1 MLFCSW
7 LIYGCEQLRHLKESM
22 HLMMQLSA
30 SEGVSMLSSDNTK
43 EFILEN
49 HGALDFIHSTPKILI
64 FFHADEIIPPA
75 TAPTKIFQ
83 RVKRVQPKNE
93 QTIPVS
99 IRLRDTKDSLFVRLP
114 PALMDMEVNP
124 ESGRHSSVIRSAIK
138 YWVERHKH
146 ILV

>member
-49 HGALDFIHSTPKILI
+49 HGAHLTLVYIICPEIFMVFFWSRRRDYTKGDGTHQDF
-64 FFHADEIIPPA
+64 
-75 TAPTKIFQ
+75 
-83 RVKRVQPKNE
+83 
-93 QTIPVS
+93 
-99 IRLRDTKDSLFVRLP
+99 
-114 PALMDMEVNP
+114 P
-124 ESGRHSSVIRSAIK
+124 ESEASSA
-138 YWVERHKH
+138 E
-146 ILV
+146 